1 MADPWTLHRAKLRR
15 PRLGTKVVPRPRLTS
30 YLDRSLHTPLTL
42 IAAPAGFGKTTLLAE
57 WAAGQSTPTAWL
69 TVDAADRDLPRF
81 VEYVVAAIETVAPGV
96 GDPMLA
102 LLQRP
107 HPVPAAEVGASL
119 ADELLDLD
127 HDVVLVVDDFHLA
140 DSADVELFL
149 GGLLPLLPPAFHL
162 VLVTRTD
169 PTLPLARLRLQG
181 SVNEVRAAELRFN
194 ETETRALLALAG
206 LPDADAVFIA
216 TLLDQTEGW
225 VALLCLASLA
235 VPVITEPARLAEAVT
250 HNQHLMNFLTEEV
263 LNQESAEVQDFL
275 LRTAIVDRICAPL
288 ADALLE
294 RTPPEGSWE
303 LLERL
308 ALESFPLEQIGDE
321 PGWFRYH
328 PLFQSLLRH
337 QLAVGRAPSE
347 LAALHG
353 RAGAWFAT
361 HDQVAEALH
370 HLLAAGNT
378 EGAAR
383 LVEDQAH
390 PALSR
395 EDWTALADWLWLL
408 PEDVIHDRPPLLLA
422 TAYVAFCS
430 GRVVPM
436 QTILADVETLLAR
449 PGVDAAAADAMRGEI
464 DALSLAPLLRIEQ
477 DPAGALALSRCV
489 IARVPADRRLPYGF
503 AQGGVGL
510 ALQATGETDAAVR
523 WLTET
528 AEREAE
534 RIDAGTIRVLQL
546 LMWVHRQAGNID
558 QCADTAHHL
567 LALGQQHDLPV
578 ATGWAHLWLAWI
590 AYEADDLDVAID
602 HHLAILADHRR
613 VHFTCHFDALTGLTL
628 AYQGKGM
635 RFEADHTLHRLREII
650 LGADALEYL
659 PPLQTFEARLALLRD
674 RPQDAMRWLAAPAVG
689 IDSSSL
695 HEPEHPLM
703 TRVNVLLAEGS
714 PESLAQAWRAVEELR
729 ARAEASHH
737 RDSLPKIQA
746 QAALV
751 LAAQGQREAAVTE
764 LRRSLASAAAMGL
777 RRTYLD
783 LGAAIVPLLHRLAG
797 EPVTGAYVERLLSDL
812 PGTRRGDDQGSTQPA
827 SAVLTEREAE
837 VLAGLARR
845 LSYQEIADELFI
857 SLHTVKSHAVN
868 IYRKLDV
875 PNRRQA
881 LLKAQARGWSV

>member
-1 MADPWTLHRAKLRR
+1 MVPRGSQAPRAGGPHSIFIRKRCLMADPWTLHRAKLRR

-169 PTLPLARLRLQG
+169 PTLPLARLRLRG

-275 LRTAIVDRICAPL
+275 LRTAIVDRISAPL

-383 LVEDQAH
+383 
-390 PALSR
+390 
-395 EDWTALADWLWLL
+395 
-408 PEDVIHDRPPLLLA
+408 
-422 TAYVAFCS
+422 
-430 GRVVPM
+430 
-436 QTILADVETLLAR
+436 
-449 PGVDAAAADAMRGEI
+449 
-464 DALSLAPLLRIEQ
+464 
-477 DPAGALALSRCV
+477 
-489 IARVPADRRLPYGF
+489 
-503 AQGGVGL
+503 
-510 ALQATGETDAAVR
+510 
-523 WLTET
+523 
-528 AEREAE
+528 
-534 RIDAGTIRVLQL
+534 
-546 LMWVHRQAGNID
+546 
-558 QCADTAHHL
+558 
-567 LALGQQHDLPV
+567 
-578 ATGWAHLWLAWI
+578 
-590 AYEADDLDVAID
+590 
-602 HHLAILADHRR
+602 
-613 VHFTCHFDALTGLTL
+613 
-628 AYQGKGM
+628 
-635 RFEADHTLHRLREII
+635 
-650 LGADALEYL
+650 
-659 PPLQTFEARLALLRD
+659 
-674 RPQDAMRWLAAPAVG
+674 
-689 IDSSSL
+689 
-695 HEPEHPLM
+695 
-703 TRVNVLLAEGS
+703 
-714 PESLAQAWRAVEELR
+714 
-729 ARAEASHH
+729 
-737 RDSLPKIQA
+737 
-746 QAALV
+746 
-751 LAAQGQREAAVTE
+751 
-764 LRRSLASAAAMGL
+764 SAA
-777 RRTYLD
+777 RT
-783 LGAAIVPLLHRLAG
+783 GRPS
-797 EPVTGAYVERLLSDL
+797 PTGCGCCPR
-812 PGTRRGDDQGSTQPA
+812 T
-827 SAVLTEREAE
+827 
-837 VLAGLARR
+837 
-845 LSYQEIADELFI
+845 
-857 SLHTVKSHAVN
+857 
-868 IYRKLDV
+868 
-875 PNRRQA
+875 
-881 LLKAQARGWSV
+881 